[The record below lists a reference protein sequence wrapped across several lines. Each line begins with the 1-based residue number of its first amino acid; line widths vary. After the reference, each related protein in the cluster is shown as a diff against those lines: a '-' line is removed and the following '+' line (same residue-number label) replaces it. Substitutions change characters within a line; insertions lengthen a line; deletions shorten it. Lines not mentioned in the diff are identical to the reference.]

1 MLHACV
7 RRFDVMGA
15 VENFL
20 GTKHPLF
27 KTRVAAVTY
36 MSISCLIIIT
46 HVQREALE
54 HDSWL
59 GSAGILFAKQP
70 QPNQPQLGRSSP
82 QAERAVNT
90 CTTAAVR
97 SLTTIR

>member
-1 MLHACV
+1 MHLILHACV

-36 MSISCLIIIT
+36 MSISCFIIIT
-46 HVQREALE
+46 LMYSEKHLNMIAGWARLE
-54 HDSWL
+54 YCS
-59 GSAGILFAKQP
+59 P
-70 QPNQPQLGRSSP
+70 SSP
-82 QAERAVNT
+82 
-90 CTTAAVR
+90 
-97 SLTTIR
+97 SLTSPNWAAPPRKPNGLLIHVLLLLLDL